1 MANQVPVNIQSSL
14 AICTS
19 LASLVQ
25 KSYGPNA
32 QLVMYTTSTGKVL
45 LTSDGSSILGALH
58 VSHPIG
64 RWLIDRIV
72 TFGHRTGDHT
82 KSFLLLARNIL
93 DEISHE
99 LSSSLNGLS
108 LRCETVQR
116 EQVIQ
121 FVKALKVVVQEIL
134 PQKILPAL
142 MAKSQCFSALDLKAI
157 NTFGGNLIHTY
168 LHGRISFKQASFM
181 SKLLWKFI
189 NGYAGSSEASVSSL
203 RGAAIALQ
211 DNFCVA
217 SIEAVGL
224 PIESSNIKEGI
235 ILTRCF
241 AKHLNE
247 RKGGEERRIMIFGF
261 DPSKTTL
268 ESNATIS
275 ARTVEAL
282 VHNMQHTRLQM
293 QRIVN
298 LLQDKNI
305 SVVLFAECVSA
316 AFLSLLDHV
325 SITVIQAVPMEEL
338 QRLSH
343 VAGINILYEIPRE
356 LDASCTV
363 MAEEVKE
370 VTLGNHRY
378 SHIVIRSGPGEGHL
392 VLCAPSEGMCRVLSQ
407 AALGAIRCVKVW
419 LDADDDIIA
428 RSVGSECIGS
438 KESDQSQNVPLKVEP
453 SEISCMKHEQSKPS
467 NLQPSQSVCNTSIAG
482 CGKETEVQTGYL
494 ISGGGAAE
502 FIARNILTLSLPAYK
517 DDYYQYVTIK
527 IICNALLC
535 IPRTIYQNSFAAQS
549 KDSRSFIKVIDDIQ
563 RRCGSQTSEAWGI
576 DGKTGEACCMFNRG
590 VVEVLTGRYLLW
602 CNVIETLIELLN
614 MDIIIPVRRIL
625 KDAESEDEDDD

>member
-25 KSYGPNA
+25 KSYGANA

-72 TFGHRTGDHT
+72 TFGHHTGDHT

-99 LSSSLNGLS
+99 LSSSVNGLS

-121 FVKALKVVVQEIL
+121 LVKALRVVVQEIL

-157 NTFGGNLIHTY
+157 NTFGENLIHTY

-224 PIESSNIKEGI
+224 PIESSDIKEGI
-235 ILTRCF
+235 VLSRCF

-247 RKGGEERRIMIFGF
+247 RKGGEERRIIIFGF
-261 DPSKTTL
+261 DPSKMTL

-282 VHNMQHTRLQM
+282 VHSMQHTRLQM
-293 QRIVN
+293 MRIVN
-298 LLQDKNI
+298 LLQDKNV
-305 SVVLFAECVSA
+305 SVVLFSECVSA
-316 AFLSLLDHV
+316 AFLSLLDHA
-325 SITVIQAVPMEEL
+325 SITVIQAVPIEEL

-370 VTLGNHRY
+370 VTLGKHRY
-378 SHIVIRSGPGEGHL
+378 SHIIIRSGPGEGHL
-392 VLCAPSEGMCRVLSQ
+392 VLCAPSEAMCRVLSQ

-419 LDADDDIIA
+419 LDADDGTIS

-438 KESDQSQNVPLKVEP
+438 KDQSKNAPLKVEP

-467 NLQPSQSVCNTSIAG
+467 KLHLSQSVCNANIAG

-502 FIARNILTLSLPAYK
+502 FIARNVLTQSLPAYK
-517 DDYYQYVTIK
+517 DDYFQYATIN

-535 IPRTIYQNSFAAQS
+535 IPRTIYHNSFAAQS
-549 KDSRSFIKVIDDIQ
+549 KDNRSFIKIIYDVQ
-563 RRCGSQTSEAWGI
+563 RRCESQTSEAWGI
-576 DGKTGEACCMFNRG
+576 DGKTGEACYMFNRG
-590 VVEVLTGRYLLW
+590 VVEVLTGKYLLW

-614 MDIIIPVRRIL
+614 MDIIIPVQRIL

>member
-1 MANQVPVNIQSSL
+1 MANQLPVNIQSSL

-72 TFGHRTGDHT
+72 TFGHHTGDHT

-121 FVKALKVVVQEIL
+121 LVKALGVVVQEIL

-157 NTFGGNLIHTY
+157 NTLGENLIHTY

-203 RGAAIALQ
+203 RDAAIALK

-235 ILTRCF
+235 ILSRCF
-241 AKHLNE
+241 VKDLNK
-247 RKGGEERRIMIFGF
+247 RKDGEESRVIIFGF
-261 DPSKTTL
+261 DPSKTAL

-282 VHNMQHTRLQM
+282 VYNMQHTRLQM
-293 QRIVN
+293 KRIVN
-298 LLQDKNI
+298 LLQDENI
-305 SVVLFAECVSA
+305 SVVLFSESVSA
-316 AFLSLLDHV
+316 TFLSLLDHA

-343 VAGINILYEIPRE
+343 VASINILYEIPRE

-363 MAEEVKE
+363 MVEEVKE

-392 VLCAPSEGMCRVLSQ
+392 VLCAPSEGMCRVLFQ
-407 AALGAIRCVKVW
+407 TALGAIRCVKVW

-428 RSVGSECIGS
+428 RSVGS
-438 KESDQSQNVPLKVEP
+438 KDQSQTVPLEVEP

-467 NLQPSQSVCNTSIAG
+467 KLQPSQSVCNASIAV
-482 CGKETEVQTGYL
+482 CGKETAVQTGYL

-502 FIARNILTLSLPAYK
+502 FIARNILTQSLPAYK
-517 DDYYQYVTIK
+517 DDYYQYATIK

-549 KDSRSFIKVIDDIQ
+549 KDSRSFIKIVDDIQ

-614 MDIIIPVRRIL
+614 MDMIIPVQRIL